1 MPRTMFSINQASVFV
16 LQYSMVWVQL
26 AAGVGVG
33 VLFATVGV
41 TIGDGVEVGT
51 SVGTAVTVGGS
62 GVTKTW
68 SLLCTLLGYTTM
80 ARTQPTVRTI
90 IARMASGNHNC
101 LILFTWK
108 LINSNK
114 FEIDLH
120 TWLL

>member
-1 MPRTMFSINQASVFV
+1 M
-16 LQYSMVWVQL
+16 QL

-33 VLFATVGV
+33 VLVTTVGV

-51 SVGTAVTVGGS
+51 SVGTAVAVGGS

-68 SLLCTLLGYTTM
+68 SLFCTLLGYTIA
-80 ARTQPTVRTI
+80 ARIQPTVRTI

-108 LINSNK
+108 LINIIK

-120 TWLL
+120 TWWL